1 MKKQLLILLL
11 FLIATAATAQLK
23 VTSNGNVFIQKPDTI
38 NNALLNVGSI
48 PNSPFTHDDEEDFD
62 MGIHVQKYDTQQKYY
77 FTGILSETSKQT
89 PSSYSIGVWG
99 FGMGAETYK
108 NIGVL
113 GTVRPDETGVGVMG
127 TGEGGPAP
135 PITGNYA
142 GYFYGDTYVDG
153 NFTTYGLYNLSD
165 MRLKSDVT
173 SLDITRDLKETPLMK
188 LAGLDVFSY
197 HLKHPNRESEAKEG
211 KHRSWVEKDAQRLHY
226 GVSAQELQKIFP
238 DLVREGQDGYLT
250 VNYTEMVP
258 ILLHCIKELKQEIEV
273 LKASTSG
280 EMMSRTSLFSGGGI
294 QDETANVGQVSSVPF
309 NGASLMQNTPNPFSE
324 RTVIRFTLPEN
335 AQNAYIYIF
344 DMQGKMQKQIP
355 VNASMQSVTV
365 NGYELSAGMY
375 IYSLVVNGK
384 EVDTKRMI
392 LSK

>member
-1 MKKQLLILLL
+1 MKKQFVFLLLL
-11 FLIATAATAQLK
+11 FMATAASAQLK
-23 VTSNGNVFIQKPDTI
+23 VNSNGKVFIQKPDTV
-38 NNALLNVGSI
+38 NNAILNIGSI
-48 PNSPFTHDDEEDFD
+48 PNSPFTYEDEEDME
-62 MGIHVQKYDTQQKYY
+62 MGIHVQNYDTGQNYY
-77 FTGILSETSKQT
+77 FTGILSETSKQST
-89 PSSYSIGVWG
+89 SGYSIGVWG

-113 GTVRPDETGVGVMG
+113 GTFRPDETGVGVMG

-135 PITGNYA
+135 PITGSYA

-153 NFTTYGLYNLSD
+153 NLTTYGLYNLSD

-173 SLDITRDLKETPLMK
+173 SLGTTRDRKESPLTK
-188 LAGLDVFSY
+188 LAGLDVFTY
-197 HLKHPNRESEAKEG
+197 HLQHPNRDSLKTDKNRRQRDWQA
-211 KHRSWVEKDAQRLHY
+211 KDAQRLHY

-258 ILLHCIKELKQEIEV
+258 LLLHCIKELKQEVET
-273 LKASTSG
+273 LKNESGDNAS
-280 EMMSRTSLFSGGGI
+280 SRTSFVD
-294 QDETANVGQVSSVPF
+294 DETTGIAPVATSSKGVCLF
-309 NGASLMQNTPNPFSE
+309 QNTPNPFSE
-324 RTVIRFTLPEN
+324 RTLIRFTLPEN
-335 AQNAYIYIF
+335 VQNAYIYIF

-355 VNASMQSVTV
+355 VDASMQSITI

>member
-1 MKKQLLILLL
+1 
-11 FLIATAATAQLK
+11 
-23 VTSNGNVFIQKPDTI
+23 
-38 NNALLNVGSI
+38 
-48 PNSPFTHDDEEDFD
+48 
-62 MGIHVQKYDTQQKYY
+62 
-77 FTGILSETSKQT
+77 
-89 PSSYSIGVWG
+89 
-99 FGMGAETYK
+99 
-108 NIGVL
+108 
-113 GTVRPDETGVGVMG
+113 
-127 TGEGGPAP
+127 
-135 PITGNYA
+135 
-142 GYFYGDTYVDG
+142 
-153 NFTTYGLYNLSD
+153 
-165 MRLKSDVT
+165 
-173 SLDITRDLKETPLMK
+173 
-188 LAGLDVFSY
+188 
-197 HLKHPNRESEAKEG
+197 
-211 KHRSWVEKDAQRLHY
+211 
-226 GVSAQELQKIFP
+226 
-238 DLVREGQDGYLT
+238 
-250 VNYTEMVP
+250 
-258 ILLHCIKELKQEIEV
+258 
-273 LKASTSG
+273 ASTSG

>member
-1 MKKQLLILLL
+1 MKKQFVFLLLL
-11 FLIATAATAQLK
+11 FMATAASAQLK
-23 VTSNGNVFIQKPDTI
+23 VNSNGKVFIQKPDTV
-38 NNALLNVGSI
+38 NNAILNIGSI
-48 PNSPFTHDDEEDFD
+48 PNSPFTYEDEEDME
-62 MGIHVQKYDTQQKYY
+62 MGIHVQNYDTGQNYY
-77 FTGILSETSKQT
+77 FTGILSETSKQST
-89 PSSYSIGVWG
+89 SGYSIGVWG

-113 GTVRPDETGVGVMG
+113 GTFRPDETGVGVMG

-135 PITGNYA
+135 PITGSYA

-153 NFTTYGLYNLSD
+153 NLTTYGLYNLSD

-211 KHRSWVEKDAQRLHY
+211 KHRSWVEEDAQRLHY
-226 GVSAQELQKIFP
+226 GISAQDLQKIFP

-273 LKASTSG
+273 LKASTNG

-355 VNASMQSVTV
+355 VNASMQSVNV

>member
-1 MKKQLLILLL
+1 MRTKLLL
-11 FLIATAATAQLK
+11 FLFMLMPLVVSAQLK
-23 VTSNGNVFIQKPDTI
+23 VTSEGKVFIQKPTTY
-38 NNALLNVGSI
+38 NNAILNIGTISGS
-48 PNSPFTHDDEEDFD
+48 PYETDDDFNS
-62 MGIHVQKYDTQQKYY
+62 GIHVQNTDSLGMCF
-77 FTGILSETSKQT
+77 FTGIMSETNKKNT
-89 PSSYSIGVWG
+89 AAGHSIGIWG
-99 FGMGAETYK
+99 LGMGAAGYK

-113 GTVRPDETGVGVMG
+113 GTIHPDQSGACVVGCVDGG
-127 TGEGGPAP
+127 TP
-135 PITGNYA
+135 PPFIGTYA
-142 GYFYGDTYVDG
+142 GYFFGHAYVDG
-153 NFTTYGLYNLSD
+153 DLTTYGIYNLSD

-173 SLDITRDLKETPLMK
+173 SLDVARDLNETPLTK

-197 HLKHPNRESEAKEG
+197 HLKHPNQESTVKES
-211 KHRSWVEKDAQRLHY
+211 KHRSWVEKDAKRLHY
-226 GVSAQELQKIFP
+226 GVSAQDLQKIFP

-273 LKASTSG
+273 LKASTNG